1 MILFNSWNED
11 WHNENGNQGPE
22 VGTKY
27 IQLGSEKKAWSQ
39 NKHYINGDTLSGDIR
54 P

>member
-1 MILFNSWNED
+1 MIFFNSWNED

-27 IQLGSEKKAWSQ
+27 IQLGSEKKALSQ
-39 NKHYINGDTLSGDIR
+39 NKHYINGDTLSGDNR